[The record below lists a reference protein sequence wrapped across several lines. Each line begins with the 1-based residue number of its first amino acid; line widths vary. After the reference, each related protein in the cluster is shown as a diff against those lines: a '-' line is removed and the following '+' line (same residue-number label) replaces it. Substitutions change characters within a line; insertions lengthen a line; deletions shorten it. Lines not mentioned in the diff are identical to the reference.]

1 MNAKR
6 SYSPPSFDED
16 RDSINFKETLLKYV
30 KYWPFVAA
38 SLSVA
43 ILAAFVFNQYTP
55 NHYKIESKFLI
66 QEEANPMNLFDFS
79 AIGSSGVLP
88 KGEKFANETIM
99 LKSRSVAE
107 VVLDQLNFDVE
118 YYEEGLLTNKE
129 VYKKTPILAEVD
141 WTHPQLVNGSI
152 RVTWNDSLTY
162 SLALVDPE
170 YIQFKPDEDQLLVVE
185 PPELANDQFP
195 FNNWVDFPFA
205 KFRIQL
211 NSSQPAGSV
220 LLKFRDK
227 ESLIMEYTGDLVQ
240 ILPTDKNST
249 ILSFSIETTQ
259 PVKGRDYLNTLMAVF
274 LDNELEEK
282 NRMARNT
289 VDFINSQLSGIA
301 DSLNYTENKLE
312 KFRSSHRTYNIT
324 TEGSTIFEKLS
335 ELEKALSEENYKRDY
350 YQNLQDYLVREEYTE
365 IVVPSGLG
373 IDDPVLNQLIG
384 DLIRMQS
391 DKSRF
396 LATQTPNSPTVLEV
410 NRKIKDLTTSI
421 KEVLNNVNRNTTLLI
436 GDLEKRITKI
446 ENQFGRLPQTE
457 QDLLNIKR
465 RYALNETLYT
475 FLLQR
480 RAEAAITLASNMP
493 SNKIVEKA
501 ALNFIPMILKPLLN
515 YFLAILLGTLFPIA
529 VIVMRELFSTKVK
542 DIKELEQQLAVP
554 VLGTIPQNRKY
565 STLVVLHHPKA
576 GITEAFRALRT
587 NIHFLLP
594 KEKSLVVMIT
604 STIAGEGKT
613 FCAINLASVYSIGGK
628 KTLLIG
634 CDLHKAF
641 RFQELQVSNA
651 VGLSTY
657 LSGEMDHLPSVIQST
672 SYPNLS
678 VLAPGPIPPNPSELL
693 ISTRFENLMEELKR
707 TYEVI
712 VIDSSPL
719 GLTNETLY
727 LTSLADLTLLILR
740 QNYSD
745 KSFVEEIN
753 DLRDKKGVRN
763 IFVAI
768 NDVQVKDLHHH
779 GYGYGYYAEDPAIN
793 PKDEGMSRHPRTNRT
808 NSPGGQQTKTNDTLA
823 ESTV

>member
-1 MNAKR
+1 MNAKQGYTASAR
-6 SYSPPSFDED
+6 DED
-16 RDSINFKETLLKYV
+16 RDSINFKQTLLKYL
-30 KYWPFVAA
+30 KYWPFLAA

-43 ILAAFVFNQYTP
+43 ILAAFVLNQYTP
-55 NHYKIESKFLI
+55 NHYKIQSKFLI
-66 QEEANPMNLFDFS
+66 QEEANPMNLFNFS
-79 AIGSSGVLP
+79 TIGSSGVLP

-129 VYKKTPILAEVD
+129 IYSKTPVKAEVD
-141 WTHPQLVNGSI
+141 WTHPQLVNGYLRIS
-152 RVTWNDSLTY
+152 WSDSLTY
-162 SLALVDPE
+162 NLTLIDPE
-170 YIQFKPDEDQLLVVE
+170 YVQFSPTEDQFPIIE
-185 PPELANDQFP
+185 RPSLANDQFP
-195 FNNWVDFPFA
+195 FSEWVDMPFA
-205 KFRIQL
+205 KFRIYL
-211 NSSQPAGSV
+211 TNSEKQGSV
-220 LLKFRDK
+220 LLKFRDR
-227 ESLIMEYTGDLVQ
+227 ESLILEYTGDLVQ

-249 ILSFSIETTQ
+249 ILAFSIETTQ
-259 PVKGRDYLNTLMAVF
+259 PVKGRDYLNTLMDVF

-373 IDDPVLNQLIG
+373 IEDPVLNQLIG
-384 DLIRMQS
+384 ELIRLQS

-396 LATQTPNSPTVLEV
+396 LATQTPSSPTVLEV

-421 KEVLNNVNRNTTLLI
+421 KEVLNNVNRNTSLLI
-436 GDLEKRITKI
+436 SDLEKRISKI

-465 RYALNETLYT
+465 RYSLNETLYT

-480 RAEAAITLASNMP
+480 RAEAAITLASNTP

-515 YFLAILLGTLFPIA
+515 YFLAVLLGTLFPIA
-529 VIVMRELFSTKVK
+529 VIVLQEIFSTKIK

-554 VLGTIPQNRKY
+554 VLGTIPQNKKY

-641 RFQELQVSNA
+641 RFQDLQVSNA

-657 LSGEMDHLPSVIQST
+657 LSQEVDELPSVIQST
-672 SYPNLS
+672 IYPNLS
-678 VLAPGPIPPNPSELL
+678 VLSPGPVPPNPSELL

-707 TYEVI
+707 TYEII
-712 VIDSSPL
+712 VLDSSPM
-719 GLTNETLY
+719 GLTNETVY
-727 LTSLADLTLLILR
+727 LTGMADLTLLILR

-745 KSFVEEIN
+745 KAFVDDIN
-753 DLRDKKGVRN
+753 SLRDKKGLRN
-763 IFVAI
+763 IFVAF
-768 NDVQVKDLHHH
+768 NDVQEKDLHHH
-779 GYGYGYYAEDPAIN
+779 GYGYGYYDEDSAPRV
-793 PKDEGMSRHPRTNRT
+793 EGHSQSPMDRT
-808 NSPGGQQTKTNDTLA
+808 G
-823 ESTV
+823 STDSQRKKAQGKVPEAVV